1 MSLWC
6 LYDWDYWC
14 RCGVYMIGIIGGSGV
29 DEIGELADNIE
40 KRTVETEYGSVEV
53 SLLAIEDKTVAFLP
67 RHSAGHTCP
76 PHKIN
81 FRANIMALKEL
92 GVNQIMAT
100 NAVGSLDL
108 DIGPG
113 SLVLPND
120 FLDFT
125 VNRERTFYDNQVIH
139 IDMTEPFCKRLRN
152 AILSNS
158 KCVNGPLVDGGTIVC
173 TEGPRFE
180 TPAEIKMLGILGG
193 TIVGMTT
200 LPEAVLAREKEMCYA
215 PIAVVSNYSTSIS
228 KEKLGVAEVYE
239 IMDMKKKELIDLIYN
254 TIKDLPLDYDCD
266 CHHALGDAEM

>member
-1 MSLWC
+1 
-6 LYDWDYWC
+6 
-14 RCGVYMIGIIGGSGV
+14 MIGIIGGSGV
-29 DEIGELADNIE
+29 EEISELADATETKVI
-40 KRTVETEYGSVEV
+40 ETEYGSVEV
-53 SLLAIEDKTVAFLP
+53 SLLSIGDKTVAFLP

-81 FRANIMALKEL
+81 FKANIMALKEI

-113 SLVLPND
+113 SVVLPDD

-125 VNRERTFYDNQVIH
+125 VNRDRTFYDNEVIH
-139 IDMTEPFCKRLRN
+139 IDMTEPFCNRLRE
-152 AILSNS
+152 AILANS
-158 KCVNGPLVDGGTIVC
+158 RCIDGNVVDGGTIVC

-180 TPAEIKMLGILGG
+180 TPAEIKMFSILGG

-215 PIAVVSNYSTSIS
+215 SIAVVSNYSTSIS
-228 KEKLGVAEVYE
+228 PTKLNTEEVYA
-239 IMDMKKKELIDLIYN
+239 IMAQKKEELIKLLFN
-254 TIKDLPLDYDCD
+254 TIKELPTDYDCD
-266 CHHALGDAEM
+266 CQHVLDGAHM